1 MNEIIVGALAI
12 ALIVFCA
19 LSIFAVL
26 DFMYDGDMVS
36 ANQGAFSL
44 MMFNIILWT
53 LLLLG

>member
-53 LLLLG
+53 LLLLW